1 LYGCQCTTISFIY
14 YCVGWRLAIIFI
26 SYPLLYISIIRCKSC
41 RHSVTF
47 SSKAR
52 VSSRTLYRKI
62 LSPMGAEISR
72 KRNVRGAMDLSIT
85 NRKSVKLSVSGR
97 SITEY
102 IWKESY
108 ESYESYDYRKAST
121 KNRSRQQHQHPL
133 RFVAELNNIIST
145 STECHFGIYQ

>member
-1 LYGCQCTTISFIY
+1 
-14 YCVGWRLAIIFI
+14 
-26 SYPLLYISIIRCKSC
+26 
-41 RHSVTF
+41 
-47 SSKAR
+47 
-52 VSSRTLYRKI
+52 
-62 LSPMGAEISR
+62 MGAEISR